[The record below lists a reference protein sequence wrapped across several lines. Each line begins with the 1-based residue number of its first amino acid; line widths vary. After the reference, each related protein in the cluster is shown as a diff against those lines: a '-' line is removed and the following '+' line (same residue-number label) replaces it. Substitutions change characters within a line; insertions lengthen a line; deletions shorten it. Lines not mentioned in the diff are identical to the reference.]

1 MLYPITILWNTPFL
15 DFCNSILNVLSW
27 VSCNSVTR
35 LIDEPVIELMGT
47 CYIFQKLLV
56 QPWHVF
62 FSKISPKQIIWKY
75 TVNVSYLSLKIL
87 FCKTNNTQKLWEEE
101 IILDPDSKIIRIKKH
116 HKTSREKHQDM
127 KTFKLVKNIK
137 VQVQLRYNYNTK
149 AIKIQR

>member
-1 MLYPITILWNTPFL
+1 M
-15 DFCNSILNVLSW
+15 S
-27 VSCNSVTR
+27 
-35 LIDEPVIELMGT
+35 
-47 CYIFQKLLV
+47 
-56 QPWHVF
+56 
-62 FSKISPKQIIWKY
+62 FSQKISPKQIIWKY

-149 AIKIQR
+149 AIKIQRQQRLSLSQKIITEAYCDILCNNVMIIVIVTCAFLGWSCNS